1 MDCPA
6 TGKVEMIIKNIQ
18 KIEWTNEIC
27 IYLWLNQ
34 ENIVKFTKD
43 GEDIILNDAYKGKI
57 YVKIHLFVKIQKIKI

>member
-27 IYLWLNQ
+27 IYLWLN
-34 ENIVKFTKD
+34 
-43 GEDIILNDAYKGKI
+43 
-57 YVKIHLFVKIQKIKI
+57 